1 MKVMISSPLEAALAE
16 RVRSLE
22 VVDEVLYDGALLPK
36 PRYPNDHS
44 GVAVGRDAAGTA
56 RWNAM
61 LAEANVLF
69 GYPEES
75 SAGLKDALARGP
87 RVRFVQGTSAGMGA
101 HIRRAALDADT
112 LQRVRFASAAGVHA
126 AMLAE
131 FVFYGLLSLRKDAR
145 RLQRVRDERLWEHFV
160 MGELDGSQ
168 IGIVGMGQIGC
179 ALAVR
184 ARAFGMQVVAF
195 TRTGETHSLAD
206 ETFATSALGSEAARC
221 DALAVTLPLTDRTA
235 NLVSARVLAVLPAH
249 AIVANVGRGA
259 VVDNAALI
267 AALQTRRLAGAVLD
281 VFDPEPLP
289 ADNPLWQMENVIFSP
304 HTAAL
309 SLHENRRIV
318 DLFCDNL
325 QRLASDRPL
334 RNAVNLT
341 EFY

>member
-1 MKVMISSPLEAALAE
+1 MISSPLEPALAE
-16 RVRSLE
+16 RVRSLA
-22 VVDEVLYDGALLPK
+22 VVDELFYEEALLPQ

-44 GVAVGRDAAGTA
+44 GMAVERDVAGTA

-75 SAGLKDALARGP
+75 SAGLKDALLRAPG
-87 RVRFVQGTSAGMGA
+87 VRFVQGTSAGMGA
-101 HIRRAALDADT
+101 HIRRAALDPDT

-145 RLQRVRDERLWEHFV
+145 RLQRVRDERRWEHFV
-160 MGELDGSQ
+160 MGELDGSR
-168 IGIVGMGQIGC
+168 IAIVGMGQIGC

-184 ARAFGMQVVAF
+184 ARAFGMHVVAF
-195 TRTGETHSLAD
+195 TRTGKAHSLAD
-206 ETFATSALGSEAARC
+206 ETFATTALADVAPGC
-221 DALAVTLPLTDRTA
+221 DALAVTLPLTDLTR
-235 NLVSARVLAVLPAH
+235 NLVDAQTLAALPAH

-259 VVDNAALI
+259 VIDNAALTL
-267 AALQTRRLAGAVLD
+267 ALQTQRVAGAVLD

-289 ADNPLWQMENVIFSP
+289 ADDPLWQMDNVIFSP

-318 DLFCDNL
+318 EVFCENL
-325 QRLASDRPL
+325 ERLASDRPL

>member
-1 MKVMISSPLEAALAE
+1 MISSPLEPALAE
-16 RVRSLE
+16 RVAALA
-22 VVDEVLYDGALLPK
+22 VVDEVLYDEALLPK

-44 GVAVGRDAAGTA
+44 GIAVERDAAGIA
-56 RWNAM
+56 RWNSM

-75 SAGLKDALARGP
+75 SAGLKDALRRAP

-101 HIRRAALDADT
+101 HIRRAALDGDT
-112 LQRVRFASAAGVHA
+112 LRRVRFASAAGVHA
-126 AMLAE
+126 GMLAE

-145 RLQRVRDERLWEHFV
+145 RLQRVRDERRWEHFV

-168 IGIVGMGQIGC
+168 IAIVGMGQIGC
-179 ALAVR
+179 ALAIR
-184 ARAFGMQVVAF
+184 ARAFGMRVLAV
-195 TRTGETHSLAD
+195 TRTGEAHALAD
-206 ETFATSALGSEAARC
+206 ETFATAELAKVAVRC
-221 DALAVTLPLTDRTA
+221 DALAVTLPLTDLTA
-235 NLVSARVLAVLPAH
+235 NLIDAKIVAALPAH
-249 AIVANVGRGA
+249 AVVANVGRGA
-259 VVDNAALI
+259 VIDNAALI
-267 AALQTRRLAGAVLD
+267 AALQTQRLAGAVLD

-289 ADNPLWQMENVIFSP
+289 PDNPLWQMDNVILSP

-325 QRLASDRPL
+325 QRLATDLPL

>member
-1 MKVMISSPLEAALAE
+1 MISSPLEPALAE
-16 RVRSLE
+16 RVRSLA
-22 VVDEVLYDGALLPK
+22 VVDELLYDAALLPQ

-44 GVAVGRDAAGTA
+44 GIAVERDAAGTA
-56 RWNAM
+56 RWSAM

-69 GYPEES
+69 GYPDES
-75 SAGLKDALARGP
+75 SDGLKDALLRGP
-87 RVRFVQGTSAGMGA
+87 LVRFVQGTSAGMGA

-112 LQRVRFASAAGVHA
+112 LRRVRFASAAGVHA

-145 RLQRVRDERLWEHFV
+145 RLQRVRDERRWEHFV
-160 MGELDGSQ
+160 MGELDGSR
-168 IGIVGMGQIGC
+168 IAIVGMGQIGC

-184 ARAFGMQVVAF
+184 AHAFGMHVVAF
-195 TRTGETHSLAD
+195 TRTGEAHALAD
-206 ETFATSALGSEAARC
+206 ETFATSALAEHAPRC
-221 DALAVTLPLTDRTA
+221 DALVVTLPLTDRTR
-235 NLVSARVLAVLPAH
+235 NLVDANVLAALPTH

-259 VVDNAALI
+259 VIDNAALI

-289 ADNPLWQMENVIFSP
+289 AENPLWQMENVILSP

-309 SLHENRRIV
+309 SLYENSRIV
-318 DLFCDNL
+318 DVFCDNL
-325 QRLASDRPL
+325 ERLASDRPL